1 MPTIHIMI
9 KFNPTYTKTSYRGVL
24 RPTFVQKKKQ
34 KPNGSILSNKVSAL
48 VHACEL

>member
-24 RPTFVQKKKQ
+24 RPTFVQKKQ
-34 KPNGSILSNKVSAL
+34 KPDWSILSNKASAL
-48 VHACEL
+48 VHTCEL

>member
-24 RPTFVQKKKQ
+24 CPNFVQKKQ